1 MGKRKR
7 DKYNMAHN
15 SSVAL
20 DSELTGL
27 VQTPPGSDAEA
38 QSYTELAGIPRQ
50 KAVKKNEHGHDQS
63 LKQ

>member
-1 MGKRKR
+1 MEKRKR
-7 DKYNMAHN
+7 DKYNMAPD

-27 VQTPPGSDAEA
+27 IQTPPVSDAEA
-38 QSYTELAGIPRQ
+38 QSYTELAGIPTP
-50 KAVKKNEHGHDQS
+50 KAVKKQDRGNNNS